1 MICLRAAS
9 RHFSYGEIHSGRAGL
24 GGELTRMIGI
34 VRPSI
39 PLRVRSFRV
48 RTMEAYATW
57 TSADATA
64 YVPKQWH
71 HRRRVPGTRT

>member
-39 PLRVRSFRV
+39 PLRVRRFPRENNGGL
-48 RTMEAYATW
+48 R
-57 TSADATA
+57 DLD
-64 YVPKQWH
+64 
-71 HRRRVPGTRT
+71 